1 MNKDIRNIYNQ
12 ETSKNFYDNDYV
24 KITDRLD
31 YIFHESKSEK
41 IEEFTFVYCEKG
53 ELKIELNNTVFCL
66 HKNDILVCLPNSL
79 INLIEEKSDNK
90 LIIICF
96 SNRLAH
102 RMT

>member
-41 IEEFTFVYCEKG
+41 
-53 ELKIELNNTVFCL
+53 LKSSRLSTAKKVNLIELNNTVFCL

-79 INLIEEKSDNK
+79 INLIEEKA
-90 LIIICF
+90 II
-96 SNRLAH
+96 SL
-102 RMT
+102 

>member
-41 IEEFTFVYCEKG
+41 IEEFTFVYCEK
-53 ELKIELNNTVFCL
+53 ENLK
-66 HKNDILVCLPNSL
+66 
-79 INLIEEKSDNK
+79 
-90 LIIICF
+90 
-96 SNRLAH
+96 
-102 RMT
+102 